1 MRLFTL
7 FTLYTLFACLIAAAC
22 GPHRREEPFTQLR
35 LTEEQIQGR
44 QLFQTH
50 CGQCHPGGSGGLG
63 PAINNKPLPSWLIR
77 LQVRRGFGAMPAFS
91 KESLSDAELARITAY
106 LKTLRAS

>member
-1 MRLFTL
+1 MRFLALLAEFAL
-7 FTLYTLFACLIAAAC
+7 LACLVAAC
-22 GPHRREEPFTQLR
+22 GPPRREEPFTQLR
-35 LTEEQIQGR
+35 LTAEQAEGR
-44 QLFQTH
+44 RLFQEY

-91 KESLSDAELARITAY
+91 KEKLGDAELERITAY
-106 LKTLRAS
+106 LKTLRDS